1 MQEFTQAA
9 QKLLGKSQEIMDKM
23 GHGQWTVIH
32 LAAALLDNPDA
43 RLKNLYKAKNA
54 PVKEMRARAQNLLEG
69 LAKLTEPSPDV
80 APDPDLSRV
89 LRASVQLVRSEQ
101 GASAEPG
108 HLLVALMK
116 HSADKRVVALFESVL
131 GNAEAVATWLSDPM
145 SAAAVA
151 QEESALNKYG
161 RELVE
166 LCAEGKIEPVIGRE
180 EEIRRVIRILARK
193 TKNNPVLVG
202 EPGTGKTAIVEG
214 LAQRIQRGDVP
225 DALKG
230 KKLFSLDLSALI
242 AGAKYRGEFEERLQ
256 AVLDELEEDGE
267 TLLFI
272 DELHNIVGAG
282 KTEGSMDLGNMLK
295 PRLARGEL
303 HCIGATTTTEYRRYI
318 EKDAALERRFQPVMV
333 EEPSPEEALSILRGI
348 KEGFDAHHGV
358 RLHDNA
364 LVAAVQLSSRYI
376 ADRFLPDKA
385 IDLIDEA
392 ASMVKTQL
400 DTVPEALDTLQR
412 RQLQLRIEEKA
423 LAREDDAASR
433 LRLEELRQELTQ
445 VDSEVK
451 VLQDRWQLR
460 RNQFDEIR
468 EAKNELYAARE
479 EMERAEARYD
489 LNRAAE
495 LKYNTLVQ
503 LERKLEEL
511 ENAARADDS
520 DDISQVVTEE
530 NVAQVV
536 SRWTGIP
543 VSRLREGEKAKLLHL
558 EERIH
563 ERLIGQEEAVSA
575 VAQAILRNRSGLA
588 RENAPIGSFLFLGPT
603 GVGKTELARTLAEQ
617 LFDSEHSMIR
627 LDMSEYMEKH
637 SVARLIGAPP
647 GYVGYEEGGQLTE
660 AVRTHPYAV
669 VLLDEVEKAHPDVF
683 NALLQVLDE
692 GHLTDGKGRRVSF
705 RNTIVLM
712 TSNLGSRH
720 FLDGTPVTLETLL
733 PEVKQFF
740 RPEFLNR
747 LDEVLVFQSLGRAEQ
762 ESIASLKLQGLCK
775 RLAERR
781 ITLEY
786 TPAALSAIVE
796 GAWEPAYGARP
807 ILRYIQ
813 RHVENLLSRAL
824 LAGTVNPES
833 TVRLDYREGGFV
845 LDSIL
850 E

>member
-1 MQEFTQAA
+1 MQEFTDSA
-9 QKLLGKSQEIMDKM
+9 QKVLGKSQEIMDKM
-23 GHGQWTVIH
+23 GHGQWTVVH

-43 RLKNLYKAKNA
+43 RLKNLFKAKNA
-54 PVKEMRARAQNLLEG
+54 PVKELRGKVQGLLLEI
-69 LAKLTEPSPDV
+69 AKLAEPSPDV
-80 APDPDLSRV
+80 APDPDLARV
-89 LRASVQLVRSEQ
+89 LRAAVQQVRSEQ
-101 GASAEPG
+101 GQSAEPG
-108 HLLVALMK
+108 HLLVAMLK
-116 HSADKRVVALFESVL
+116 HSVNKRLVAIFESAL
-131 GNAEAVATWLSDPM
+131 GHAEVVQTWLSDPM

-151 QEESALNKYG
+151 QEESALRKYG

-166 LCAEGKIEPVIGRE
+166 LAAEGKLDPVIGRE

-318 EKDAALERRFQPVMV
+318 EKDAALERRFQPVQV
-333 EEPSPEEALSILRGI
+333 GEPSPDEALSILRGI

-364 LVAAVQLSSRYI
+364 LVAAVHLSDRYI

-433 LRLEELRQELTQ
+433 LRLDELRQELTLVDPQ
-445 VDSEVK
+445 VK
-451 VLQDRWQLR
+451 AMQDKWQLR
-460 RNQFDEIR
+460 RGQFDEIR
-468 EAKNELYAARE
+468 AVKNELHAARE
-479 EMERAEARYD
+479 EMERAESHYD

-495 LKYNTLVQ
+495 LKYNTIVQ
-503 LERKLEEL
+503 LEKKLEAL
-511 ENAARADDS
+511 ENTSRAGDS

-543 VSRLREGEKAKLLHL
+543 VSRLREGEKSKLLHL
-558 EERIH
+558 EDRIH
-563 ERLIGQEEAVSA
+563 ERLIGQGEAVTA

-603 GVGKTELARTLAEQ
+603 GVGKTELARTLAVE
-617 LFDSEHSMIR
+617 LFDSERAMIR

-637 SVARLIGAPP
+637 SVSRLIGAPP

-669 VLLDEVEKAHPDVF
+669 LLLDEVEKAHPDVF
-683 NALLQVLDE
+683 NTLLQVLDE
-692 GHLTDGKGRRVSF
+692 GHLTDGKGRTVNF
-705 RNTIVLM
+705 RNTLILM
-712 TSNLGSRH
+712 TSNLGASH
-720 FLDGTPVTLETLL
+720 FAAGEAVALESLL
-733 PEVKQFF
+733 PEVRQFF

-747 LDEVLVFQSLGRAEQ
+747 LDEVLVFQPLRRPEQ
-762 ESIASLKLQGLCK
+762 EKIASLKLDALGK

-781 ITLEY
+781 IVLRY
-786 TPAALSAIVE
+786 TPAALAAIVD

-807 ILRYIQ
+807 IQRYIQ
-813 RHVENLLSRAL
+813 RHVETLLSREI
-824 LAGTVNPES
+824 LAGVIQPES
-833 TVRLDYREGGFV
+833 SVQLDYTHGEFRVET
-845 LDSIL
+845 S

>member
-1 MQEFTQAA
+1 MQEFTPSA
-9 QKLLGKSQEIMDKM
+9 QKVLGKSQEIMDKL
-23 GHGQWTVIH
+23 GHGQWTSVH
-32 LAAALLDNPDA
+32 LAAALLDAPDA
-43 RLKNLYKAKNA
+43 RLKNLFKAKNA
-54 PVKEMRARAQNLLEG
+54 PVKEMRGKLQAYLQEM
-69 LAKLTEPSPDV
+69 AKLSEPSPDV
-80 APDPDLSRV
+80 VPDPDLARV
-89 LRASVQLVRSEQ
+89 LRAAVQLVRSEQ
-101 GASAEPG
+101 GQSAEPG
-108 HLLVALMK
+108 HLLVSLLR
-116 HSADKRVVALFESVL
+116 HSADKRTVAVFTAVL
-131 GNAEAVATWLSDPM
+131 GNAEIVQTWLSDPM
-145 SAAAVA
+145 SAAAMA
-151 QEESALNKYG
+151 QDESALHKYG

-166 LCAEGKIEPVIGRE
+166 LAQSGKLDPVVGRE

-214 LAQRIQRGDVP
+214 LAQRIAKGDVP

-267 TLLFI
+267 TLMFI

-303 HCIGATTTTEYRRYI
+303 HCIGATTTMEYRRYI
-318 EKDAALERRFQPVMV
+318 EKDAALERRFQPVQV
-333 EEPSPEEALSILRGI
+333 DEPSAEEALSILRGI

-423 LAREDDAASR
+423 LAREEDAASR
-433 LRLEELRQELTQ
+433 RRLEELRVELQ
-445 VDSEVK
+445 GVDAEVK
-451 VLQDRWQLR
+451 VLQDRWQVR
-460 RNQFDEIR
+460 RSRFDEIR
-468 EAKNELYAARE
+468 AAKAEIHSARE

-489 LNRAAE
+489 LQKAAE

-503 LERKLEEL
+503 LEKKVSDLEESL
-511 ENAARADDS
+511 RDDTS
-520 DDISQVVTEE
+520 DEVSQVVTEE

-536 SRWTGIP
+536 ARWTGIP
-543 VSRLREGEKAKLLHL
+543 VSRLREGEKDKLLHL
-558 EERIH
+558 EDRLH
-563 ERLIGQEEAVSA
+563 ERLIGQNAAVSA
-575 VAQAILRNRSGLA
+575 VSEAILRNRSGLA
-588 RENAPIGSFLFLGPT
+588 RDNAPIGSFLFLGPT
-603 GVGKTELARTLAEQ
+603 GVGKTELARSLAAE
-617 LFDSEHSMIR
+617 LFDSEHAMVRI
-627 LDMSEYMEKH
+627 DMGEYMEKH

-660 AVRTHPYAV
+660 AVRTHPYSV

-692 GHLTDGKGRRVSF
+692 GHLTDGKGRTVNF
-705 RNTIVLM
+705 RNTLILM

-720 FLDGTPVTLETLL
+720 FASGENVTLDSLM
-733 PEVKQFF
+733 PEVRSFF

-747 LDEVLVFQSLGRAEQ
+747 LDEVLVFQSLSRPEQ
-762 ESIASLKLQGLCK
+762 EKIAALKLHALAR
-775 RLAERR
+775 RLVDRR
-781 ITLEY
+781 ITFHY
-786 TPAALSAIVE
+786 TAQALSAIVD
-796 GAWEPAYGARP
+796 GAWEPAFGARP
-807 ILRYIQ
+807 IQRFIQ
-813 RHVENLLSRAL
+813 RHVENLLSRAI
-824 LAGTVNPES
+824 LAGQLQPDKSVQLNH
-833 TVRLDYREGGFV
+833 REGAFV
-845 LDSIL
+845 LDYNV
-850 E
+850 

>member
-1 MQEFTQAA
+1 MQEFTPSA
-9 QKLLGKSQEIMDKM
+9 QKVLSKSQEIMDKH
-23 GHGQWTVIH
+23 GHGQWTSVH
-32 LAAALLDNPDA
+32 LAAALLDAPDA
-43 RLKNLYKAKNA
+43 RLKNLFKAKNA
-54 PVKEMRARAQNLLEG
+54 PVKEMRGKLQAQLQEM
-69 LAKLTEPSPDV
+69 AKLAEPSPDV
-80 APDPDLSRV
+80 TPDPDLARV
-89 LRASVQLVRSEQ
+89 LRAAVQLVRSEQ
-101 GASAEPG
+101 GQSAEPG
-108 HLLVALMK
+108 HLLVSLLR
-116 HSADKRVVALFESVL
+116 HSADKRTVAVFTSAL
-131 GNAEAVATWLSDPM
+131 GNAETVQTWLSDPM
-145 SAAAVA
+145 SAAAMA
-151 QEESALNKYG
+151 QEESALRKYG

-166 LCAEGKIEPVIGRE
+166 LAQDGKLDPVVGRE

-214 LAQRIQRGDVP
+214 LAQRIAKGDVP

-318 EKDAALERRFQPVMV
+318 EKDAALERRFQPVQV
-333 EEPSPEEALSILRGI
+333 DEPSAEEALSILRGI

-423 LAREDDAASR
+423 LAREEDAASR
-433 LRLEELRQELTQ
+433 RRLDELRVELQ
-445 VDSEVK
+445 GVDADVK
-451 VLQDRWQLR
+451 VLQDRWQVR
-460 RNQFDEIR
+460 RARFDEIR
-468 EAKNELYAARE
+468 AAKAELHNARE

-489 LNRAAE
+489 LQKAAE

-503 LERKLEEL
+503 LEKKVSDLEESL
-511 ENAARADDS
+511 RDESADEV
-520 DDISQVVTEE
+520 SQVVTEE

-536 SRWTGIP
+536 ARWTGIP
-543 VSRLREGEKAKLLHL
+543 VSRLREGEKDKLLHL
-558 EERIH
+558 EDRLH
-563 ERLIGQEEAVSA
+563 ERLIGQNAAVSA
-575 VAQAILRNRSGLA
+575 VAEAILRNRSGLA
-588 RENAPIGSFLFLGPT
+588 RDNAPIGSFLFLGPT
-603 GVGKTELARTLAEQ
+603 GVGKTELARSLAAE
-617 LFDSEHSMIR
+617 LFDSEHAMVRI
-627 LDMSEYMEKH
+627 DMGEYMEKH

-660 AVRTHPYAV
+660 AVRTHPYSV

-692 GHLTDGKGRRVSF
+692 GHLTDGKGRTVNF
-705 RNTIVLM
+705 RNTLILM

-720 FLDGTPVTLETLL
+720 FSSGDNVALEALM
-733 PEVKQFF
+733 PEVRAFF

-747 LDEVLVFQSLGRAEQ
+747 LDEVLVFQSLDRPEQ
-762 ESIASLKLQGLCK
+762 EQIAALKLQALAR
-775 RLAERR
+775 RLMDRR
-781 ITLEY
+781 ITFSY
-786 TPAALSAIVE
+786 TAQALSAIVD
-796 GAWEPAYGARP
+796 GAWEPAFGARP
-807 ILRYIQ
+807 IQRYIQ
-813 RHVENLLSRAL
+813 RHVENLLSRAI
-824 LAGTVNPES
+824 LAGQLQPDQ
-833 TVRLDYREGGFV
+833 TVRLDHKEGAFV
-845 LDSIL
+845 L
-850 E
+850 EP

>member
-1 MQEFTQAA
+1 MQEFTNAA
-9 QKLLGKSQEIMDKM
+9 QKVLGKSQEIMDKA
-23 GHGQWTVIH
+23 GHGQWTVVH
-32 LAAALLDNPDA
+32 LGAALLDNPDA
-43 RLKNLYKAKNA
+43 RLKNLFKAKNA
-54 PVKEMRARAQNLLEG
+54 PVKELRAKVQTLLQEI
-69 LAKLTEPSPDV
+69 AKLDEPSPDV
-80 APDPDLSRV
+80 APDPDLARV
-89 LRASVQLVRSEQ
+89 LRAAVQLVRSEQ
-101 GASAEPG
+101 GQSAEPG

-116 HSADKRVVALFESVL
+116 HSVNKRLVAVFETAL
-131 GNAEAVATWLSDPM
+131 GNAETVQTWMSDPM
-145 SAAAVA
+145 SAAAMA
-151 QEESALNKYG
+151 QEESALHKYG

-166 LCAEGKIEPVIGRE
+166 LSAEGKLDPVIGRE

-256 AVLDELEEDGE
+256 AVLDELEEDGN

-318 EKDAALERRFQPVMV
+318 EKDAALERRFQPVQV
-333 EEPSPEEALSILRGI
+333 GEPSPEEALSILRGI
-348 KEGFDAHHGV
+348 KEGFDSHHGV

-364 LVAAVQLSSRYI
+364 LVAAVQLSDRYI
-376 ADRFLPDKA
+376 SDRFLPDKA

-423 LAREDDAASR
+423 LSLESDKASQLR
-433 LRLEELRQELTQ
+433 LSELRLELVGVDQQ
-445 VDSEVK
+445 VKEM
-451 VLQDRWQLR
+451 QDHWQLR
-460 RNQFDEIR
+460 RSQFDEIR
-468 EAKNELYAARE
+468 QAKNELHSARD

-489 LNRAAE
+489 LTRAAE

-503 LERKLEEL
+503 LEQKLARL
-511 ENAARADDS
+511 EAAVHADDS
-520 DDISQVVTEE
+520 DELSSVVTEE

-543 VSRLREGEKAKLLHL
+543 VSRLREGEKSKLLHL

-563 ERLIGQEEAVSA
+563 GRLIGQAEAVTA

-603 GVGKTELARTLAEQ
+603 GVGKTELARTLAVE
-617 LFDSEHSMIR
+617 LFDSEHAMIR

-637 SVARLIGAPP
+637 SVSRLIGAPP

-669 VLLDEVEKAHPDVF
+669 LLLDEVEKAHPDVF

-692 GHLTDGKGRRVSF
+692 GHLTDGKGRTVNF
-705 RNTIVLM
+705 RNTLILM
-712 TSNLGSRH
+712 TSNLGSTQ
-720 FLDGTPVTLETLL
+720 FQEGGSVTLDSLM
-733 PEVKQFF
+733 PEVRHYF

-747 LDEVLVFQSLGRAEQ
+747 LDEVLVFQSLNRAEQ
-762 ESIASLKLQGLCK
+762 EQIAEIKLGALVR
-775 RLAERR
+775 RLQERR
-781 ITLEY
+781 IVFTH
-786 TPAALSAIVE
+786 TAAALKAIVD

-807 ILRYIQ
+807 IQRYIQ
-813 RHVENLLSRAL
+813 RHVETLLSHQI
-824 LAGTVNPES
+824 LAGKLLPES
-833 TVRLDYREGGFV
+833 SVCLDWREGAFV
-845 LDSIL
+845 LL
-850 E
+850 